1 MEILHMS
8 KFKPGL
14 VEKKSS
20 TSGPPAGIKT
30 TTAYAMS
37 VQCSDHSSTDSQ
49 YTIDLPDSKV
59 SCKYSRAVD
68 KKSFRSK

>member
-1 MEILHMS
+1 MS
-8 KFKPGL
+8 KFKPGND
-14 VEKKSS
+14 ENS
-20 TSGPPAGIKT
+20 SGPPAGIKT